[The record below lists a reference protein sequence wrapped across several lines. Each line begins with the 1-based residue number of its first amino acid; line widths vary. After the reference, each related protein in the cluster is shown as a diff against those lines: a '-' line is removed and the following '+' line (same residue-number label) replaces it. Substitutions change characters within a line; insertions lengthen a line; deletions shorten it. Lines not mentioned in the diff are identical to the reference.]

1 MNTEEKG
8 MLSVLTINH
17 NNSEISFLENF
28 SFSKNNLEL
37 AINSLKEKSYVEE
50 CFILST
56 CNRVE
61 IYVYSNSEN
70 IESEIIQFISSFHNL
85 KIDKSPITYQFMH
98 ERDAIYHLIK
108 VASGTDS
115 MIFGE
120 PQIVNQ
126 IKQSYN
132 LANSLGAI
140 GIYLHKLIH
149 VSLYAAKRV
158 RSETA
163 VGKKGDSIGSLVL
176 YISKKIFDNL
186 RDKSVLILGTGEMS
200 ELIVNHLRKDG
211 ASQIFVA
218 SKDIKNAITFADRN
232 SCKPVILDNIDKY
245 LSEIDIIFSASGS
258 ENFLITKERMENNL
272 NLKRDK
278 HIFIVDIAVPR
289 DIDPRVGDIEKCF
302 LYDLDD
308 MKSIINNDL
317 NDNDKGLEEAIKII
331 EETVDLYVNWEN
343 TNDSKE
349 IIMALRKHVSEIVNS
364 EVSQS
369 GTTIDLDLLSKR
381 ISSKILHVPMNRIK
395 GESSIKENLYLKVL
409 SDIFD
414 LNNKPADNVL
424 KLNNE
429 KKHKNRN

>member
-1 MNTEEKG
+1 
-8 MLSVLTINH
+8 
-17 NNSEISFLENF
+17 
-28 SFSKNNLEL
+28 
-37 AINSLKEKSYVEE
+37 
-50 CFILST
+50 
-56 CNRVE
+56 
-61 IYVYSNSEN
+61 
-70 IESEIIQFISSFHNL
+70 
-85 KIDKSPITYQFMH
+85 
-98 ERDAIYHLIK
+98 
-108 VASGTDS
+108 
-115 MIFGE
+115 
-120 PQIVNQ
+120 
-126 IKQSYN
+126 
-132 LANSLGAI
+132 
-140 GIYLHKLIH
+140 
-149 VSLYAAKRV
+149 
-158 RSETA
+158 
-163 VGKKGDSIGSLVL
+163 
-176 YISKKIFDNL
+176 
-186 RDKSVLILGTGEMS
+186 
-200 ELIVNHLRKDG
+200 
-211 ASQIFVA
+211 
-218 SKDIKNAITFADRN
+218 
-232 SCKPVILDNIDKY
+232 
-245 LSEIDIIFSASGS
+245 
-258 ENFLITKERMENNL
+258 MENNL